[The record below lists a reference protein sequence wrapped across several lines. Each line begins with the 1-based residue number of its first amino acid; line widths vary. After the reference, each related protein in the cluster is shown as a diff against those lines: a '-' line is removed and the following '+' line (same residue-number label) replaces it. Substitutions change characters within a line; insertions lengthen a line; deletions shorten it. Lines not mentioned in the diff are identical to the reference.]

1 MFDLPEDV
9 SNKKYISNEPEP
21 IGVSG
26 EDITPEKNYPDVIT
40 PTYETNKVVDK
51 PEPRKKKVRGPRK
64 SILTKDN
71 FVKFIKYLKKKW
83 VYFKTVQYPVL
94 YAKFYDI
101 YYFELVPYK
110 PIDIALKV
118 LIVLTLL
125 IIVFI
130 VLIILKELL
139 RLLF

>member
-9 SNKKYISNEPEP
+9 SNKKYISTEPEP
-21 IGVSG
+21 VGVSG
-26 EDITPEKNYPDVIT
+26 EDIAPEENYSPIIT
-40 PTYETNKVVDK
+40 PTYNAKKVTEK
-51 PEPRKKKVRGPRK
+51 AEPRKKKVRGSRK

-71 FVKFIKYLKKKW
+71 LVKFIKYLKKKW
-83 VYFKTVQYPVL
+83 VYFKTVQYPAL

-118 LIVLTLL
+118 LIILTLL

-130 VLIILKELL
+130 VLMILTELL
-139 RLLF
+139 RLIF